1 MTARGLD
8 GIRVVELGQMV
19 AAPWT
24 AKLLA
29 DLGADVIKVEPPDG
43 DRARQRGPFPAVS
56 SGDGETSEPWTGQR
70 ERLGG
75 EAGRLGGKY
84 SSQPGSGEHPRQQGE
99 SGKRQV
105 GGLFAAIN
113 TNKRSVVADIADP
126 VGLRRLDDLLN
137 GADLFV
143 HDLAP
148 SVAAQH
154 GWAADAL
161 RARHPWL
168 VTISITPFGQT
179 GPYANWRAEELQVV
193 HGGGWG
199 WLTPGCVADAELP
212 PLKPHGHQAAFQSGF
227 AAACAALAAVSRA
240 QRTGQGEHIDFS
252 QHSYVVGM
260 LEAAFISWSYRGEN
274 PSRLGARI
282 LNPWG
287 IFPTADGHIFIV
299 CVEADQWERLKDLM
313 GRPEW
318 ADMEIFDTVEGRFEN
333 EDLLRMWLGEWIAT
347 QSVMDLFHQGQAE
360 RLAFAPVNT
369 VAQMAA
375 DPHLGAREFLATYD
389 QPGLGSITVPG
400 APSRLT
406 NAWWSI
412 RRGAPRL
419 GEHDGAR
426 FEGGGDGSAGTGGA
440 AAAGASGGDERAGA
454 PGTFEAS
461 AVPATSAASS
471 ASPAGDR
478 PLDGVTVADF
488 SWVWAGPYCTLQLA
502 HLGATVIKI
511 ESSARPDLGRRLP
524 TQSARHEPTLDTNG
538 YFNQYG
544 QGKKSVSVDMGT
556 VEGRALAKRLALECD
571 LVVSNYATGVMDQWG
586 LGYEALAAERPDV
599 IVGAISGYGQHGP
612 YRSYMGYG
620 PTTGP
625 LSGLASMT
633 GYPGSAADELGVSLG
648 DPAAGI
654 ATAYALVA
662 ALVARQRTGEGQ
674 FIDTSMWE
682 ATTACTAE
690 GWMEWVLR
698 GEQPVPMGNWDSL
711 WSPHSLY
718 RCAGNDDWVAVC
730 CVDEAEWTA
739 LAGVVGIDPADDRF
753 ATSAARKAN
762 ETELDKLIGA
772 WTRERDQWDV
782 TELLQAA
789 AVPAFPSLS
798 VRSLEENPHLT
809 DRGLIERL
817 DHPVVGQMSHV
828 GIPWLLTDGTN
839 GVRTPAPTLGQHTHE
854 VLTDLL
860 GLNPAEV
867 AELEAAGALR

>member
-1 MTARGLD
+1 MTGRGLD

-29 DLGADVIKVEPPDG
+29 DLGADVIKVEPPQG
-43 DRARQRGPFPAVS
+43 DAARRRGPY
-56 SGDGETSEPWTGQR
+56 
-70 ERLGG
+70 RLG
-75 EAGRLGGKY
+75 EADRGA
-84 SSQPGSGEHPRQQGE
+84 P
-99 SGKRQV
+99 

-113 TNKRSVVADIADP
+113 TNKRSVVADLSHSDGRSMLGELLAD
-126 VGLRRLDDLLN
+126 
-137 GADLFV
+137 ADLFI
-143 HDLAP
+143 HDLEPRTAAAHGLIAE
-148 SVAAQH
+148 SLRAQH
-154 GWAADAL
+154 
-161 RARHPWL
+161 PSL
-168 VTISITPFGQT
+168 VTMSITPFGQT
-179 GPYANWRAEELQVV
+179 GPYANWRATELQVV

-199 WLTPGCVADAELP
+199 WLTPGCVGDSEQP

-227 AAACAALAAVSRA
+227 AAACASLAAVDRA
-240 QRTGQGEHIDFS
+240 QRTGHGEHIDFA
-252 QHSYVVGM
+252 QMSYVVGM

-287 IFPTADGHIFIV
+287 IFPTSDGHIFLV
-299 CVEADQWERLKDLM
+299 CVEADQWERLKDFM

-318 ADMEIFDTVEGRFEN
+318 ADMDIFDTLEGRFEN

-347 QSVMDLFHQGQAE
+347 QPVMELFHRGQAE

-375 DPHLGAREFLATYD
+375 DEHLAARDFLVTYD
-389 QPGLGSITVPG
+389 QPGLGDITVPG

-412 RRGAPRL
+412 RRPAPAL
-419 GEHDGAR
+419 GEHNRAG
-426 FEGGGDGSAGTGGA
+426 FEGA
-440 AAAGASGGDERAGA
+440 
-454 PGTFEAS
+454 
-461 AVPATSAASS
+461 ATSAHAR
-471 ASPAGDR
+471 PAPAAPSVTPPDR

-488 SWVWAGPYCTLQLA
+488 TWVWAGPYCTLHLA
-502 HLGATVIKI
+502 HLGATVIKV

-524 TQSARHEPTLDTNG
+524 TQSGRHNPTLDTNG

-544 QGKKSVSVDMGT
+544 QAKQSISIDLGT
-556 VEGRALAKRLALECD
+556 SQGRALAKRLALSCD
-571 LVVSNYATGVMDQWG
+571 LVVSNYATGVMDEWG
-586 LGYEALAAERPDV
+586 LGYDALAAERPDV

-633 GYPGSAADELGVSLG
+633 GYPGADADELGVSLG

-662 ALVARQRTGEGQ
+662 ALVARRRTGEGQ

-690 GWMEWVLR
+690 GWMEWVLS
-698 GEQPVPMGNWDSL
+698 GTQPAPTGNLDPL
-711 WSPHSLY
+711 WSPHNLY
-718 RCAGNDDWVAVC
+718 RCAGNDDWVAIC
-730 CVDEAEWTA
+730 CVTETEWAA
-739 LAGVVGIDPADDRF
+739 LARVSGIDPADERF
-753 ATSAARKAN
+753 ATAADRKTN

-789 AVPAFPSLS
+789 GVPAFPSLS
-798 VRSLEENPHLT
+798 SRSLEANPHLA

-828 GIPWLLTDGTN
+828 GIPWLLTEGTN
-839 GVRTPAPTLGQHTHE
+839 GVRAPAPTLGQHTHQVLTE
-854 VLTDLL
+854 VL
-860 GLNPAEV
+860 GLSGDEIAT
-867 AELEAAGALR
+867 LEQAGALR

>member
-1 MTARGLD
+1 MTGRGLD

-29 DLGADVIKVEPPDG
+29 DLGADVIKVEPPEG
-43 DRARQRGPFPAVS
+43 DAARRRGPYRP
-56 SGDGETSEPWTGQR
+56 D
-70 ERLGG
+70 
-75 EAGRLGGKY
+75 EADRGAL
-84 SSQPGSGEHPRQQGE
+84 
-99 SGKRQV
+99 

-113 TNKRSVVADIADP
+113 TNKRSVVADLSHSD
-126 VGLRRLDDLLN
+126 GLSALGELLVD
-137 GADLFV
+137 ADLFI

-148 SVAAQH
+148 HTAAAH
-154 GWAADAL
+154 GLTAESL
-161 RARHPWL
+161 RVRHPSL
-168 VTISITPFGQT
+168 VTMSITPFGQT
-179 GPYANWRAEELQVV
+179 GPYASWRATELQIV

-199 WLTPGCVADAELP
+199 WLTPGCVQDPELP

-227 AAACAALAAVSRA
+227 AAACASLAAVDRS
-240 QRTGQGEHIDFS
+240 QRTGHGEHIDFA
-252 QHSYVVGM
+252 QMSYVVGM

-287 IFPTADGHIFIV
+287 IFPTRDGHIFLV
-299 CVEADQWERLKDLM
+299 CVEADQWERLKDFM

-318 ADMEIFDTVEGRFEN
+318 ADMDIFDTLEGRFEN

-347 QSVMDLFHQGQAE
+347 QPVMELFHRGQVE

-375 DPHLGAREFLATYD
+375 DEHLAARDFLVTYD
-389 QPGLGSITVPG
+389 QPGLGDITVPG

-412 RRGAPRL
+412 RRPAPTL
-419 GEHDGAR
+419 GEHNGAGFDGEAR
-426 FEGGGDGSAGTGGA
+426 SAPARPPPA
-440 AAAGASGGDERAGA
+440 APSVA
-454 PGTFEAS
+454 P
-461 AVPATSAASS
+461 P
-471 ASPAGDR
+471 DR

-488 SWVWAGPYCTLQLA
+488 TWVWAGPYCTLHLA
-502 HLGATVIKI
+502 HLGATVIKV

-524 TQSARHEPTLDTNG
+524 TQSGRHNPTLDTNG

-544 QGKKSVSVDMGT
+544 QGKQSVTIDLGT
-556 VEGRALAKRLALECD
+556 SQGRALAKRLALSCD
-571 LVVSNYATGVMDQWG
+571 LVVSNYATGVMDEWG

-599 IVGAISGYGQHGP
+599 IVGAISGYGQQGP

-633 GYPGSAADELGVSLG
+633 GFPGGDADELGVSLG

-662 ALVARQRTGEGQ
+662 ALVARRRTGEGQ

-682 ATTACTAE
+682 ATTACTGE

-698 GEQPVPMGNWDSL
+698 GTQPAPTGNLDPL
-711 WSPHSLY
+711 WSPHNLY
-718 RCAGNDDWVAVC
+718 RCAGNDDWVAIC
-730 CVDEAEWTA
+730 CVTETEWAA
-739 LAGVVGIDPADDRF
+739 LARITGIDPADERF
-753 ATSAARKAN
+753 ATAADRKTN
-762 ETELDKLIGA
+762 ETELDKLLGA

-789 AVPAFPSLS
+789 GVPAFPSLS
-798 VRSLEENPHLT
+798 SRSLEANPHLAV
-809 DRGLIERL
+809 RGLIERL

-828 GIPWLLTDGTN
+828 GIPWLLTEGTN
-839 GVRTPAPTLGQHTHE
+839 GVRAPAPTLGQHTHE
-854 VLTDLL
+854 VLTEVL
-860 GLNPAEV
+860 GLSGDEIAT
-867 AELEAAGALR
+867 LEQAGTLR

>member
-8 GIRVVELGQMV
+8 GIRVVEMGQMV

-29 DLGADVIKVEPPDG
+29 DLGAEVIKVEPPGG
-43 DRARQRGPFPAVS
+43 DRARRRGPFAA
-56 SGDGETSEPWTGQR
+56 DGERPDTD
-70 ERLGG
+70 
-75 EAGRLGGKY
+75 A
-84 SSQPGSGEHPRQQGE
+84 SSVADSRSGSG
-99 SGKRQV
+99 SM

-113 TNKRSVVADIADP
+113 TNKRGVVADLAQHDGRATLQRLLAD
-126 VGLRRLDDLLN
+126 
-137 GADLFV
+137 ADLFV
-143 HDLAP
+143 HDLTP
-148 SVAAQH
+148 AAAAAH
-154 GWAADAL
+154 GLTSAAL
-161 RARHPWL
+161 RAQHRSL
-168 VTISITPFGQT
+168 VTLAITPFGQS

-212 PLKPHGHQAAFQSGF
+212 PLKPYGHQAAFQSGF
-227 AAACAALAAVSRA
+227 AAACASLAAVDRA
-240 QRTGQGEHIDFS
+240 QRTGHGEHIDFA
-252 QHSYVVGM
+252 QMSYVVGM
-260 LEAAFISWSYRGEN
+260 LEAAFIIWSYTADN

-287 IFPTADGHIFIV
+287 IFPTSDGHIFLV
-299 CVEADQWERLKDLM
+299 CVEADQWERLKDFM

-318 ADMEIFDTVEGRFEN
+318 ADMDLFETLEGRFEN
-333 EDLLRMWLGEWIAT
+333 EDLLRLWLGEWIAA
-347 QSVMDLFHQGQAE
+347 QPVMELFHRGQAE

-375 DPHLGAREFLATYD
+375 DPHLAARDFLVTYD

-406 NAWWSI
+406 NQWWSI
-412 RRGAPRL
+412 RRPAPGL
-419 GEHDGAR
+419 GEHNGAS
-426 FEGGGDGSAGTGGA
+426 FAAGGRRPADEATSVGAAPDHEAEQVGTRPA
-440 AAAGASGGDERAGA
+440 VDDHASVSRSAAAGDSA
-454 PGTFEAS
+454 PG
-461 AVPATSAASS
+461 
-471 ASPAGDR
+471 R

-488 SWVWAGPYCTLQLA
+488 SWVWAGPYCTVQLA

-524 TQSARHEPTLDTNG
+524 TQSVHHEPTLDTNG

-544 QGKKSVSVDMGT
+544 QGKKSIAIDMGT
-556 VEGRALAKRLALECD
+556 AEGRALAKRLALECD
-571 LVVSNYATGVMDQWG
+571 LVVSNYATGVMDGWG

-599 IVGAISGYGQHGP
+599 IVGAISGYGHHGP

-633 GYPGSAADELGVSLG
+633 GYPCSAADELGVSLG

-654 ATAYALVA
+654 ATAFALVA
-662 ALVARQRTGEGQ
+662 ALVARRRTGEGQ

-690 GWMEWVLR
+690 GWMEWVL
-698 GEQPVPMGNWDSL
+698 GGSQPSPMGNWDPL
-711 WSPHSLY
+711 WSPHNLY
-718 RCAGNDDWVAVC
+718 RCAGNDDWVAIC
-730 CVDEAEWTA
+730 CTDEAEWAA
-739 LAGVVGIDPADDRF
+739 LARVVGIDGRDERF
-753 ATSAARKAN
+753 ATAAARKAG
-762 ETELDKLIGA
+762 EAELDKLIGA
-772 WTRERDQWDV
+772 WTRERDQWYV
-782 TELLQAA
+782 TELLQEAG
-789 AVPAFPSLS
+789 VPALPSLS
-798 VRSLEENPHLT
+798 SRSLEQNPHLAA
-809 DRGLIERL
+809 RGLIERL

-839 GVRTPAPTLGQHTHE
+839 GVRSPAPTLGQHTHE
-854 VLTDLL
+854 VLTEVL
-860 GLNPAEV
+860 GLGETEV
-867 AELEAAGALR
+867 AALEASGALR